1 MFRKLLTFDEAKE
14 AINRLPLSTLGCE
27 EVTLLKGFNRVL
39 AVDVNASLD
48 IPPFDRSTVD
58 GYAVRASD
66 TFGADEKQPMR
77 IKVCG
82 VVNVGELPKIR
93 VMKGEAAEIVTGAP
107 IPDGSDAVVMVEDT
121 EREHGE
127 LRVFSPVTKNENVM
141 KKGSD
146 IKKGETVLRA
156 GQTLGSREIGVL
168 AALGM
173 ARVKVFMVPNVA
185 VLSSGGEVTEPGR
198 ELPPG
203 KIYDINAYSL
213 SAAVMESGGNPVYMG
228 VVPDDETKLRE
239 TLERA
244 LSCSDM
250 VLTSAGVSV
259 GPKDL
264 MPQTVDSLGKPG
276 VVFSGVAVKPGK
288 PTTVALIGGK
298 PVFSLPGHPA
308 SALLIFH
315 LLVRPVVQRLS
326 GRASVESASVKAV
339 AGARMFSAKGRR
351 TFVMVKLS
359 RGKSNMLVASP
370 VETGASGAITTLA
383 KADGYVEIPE
393 KQQFVDM
400 DEEVVVTLLKGVA

>member
-14 AINRLPLSTLGCE
+14 AINRLSLSTLGCE

-58 GYAVRASD
+58 GYAVRASG
-66 TFGADEKQPMR
+66 TFGAEENQPMR
-77 IKVCG
+77 VKVCG

-93 VMKGEAAEIVTGAP
+93 IAKGEAAEIVTGAP
-107 IPDGSDAVVMVEDT
+107 IPDGADAVVMVEDT
-121 EREHGE
+121 ERENGE

-146 IKKGETVLRA
+146 IRKDETVLKE
-156 GQTLGSREIGVL
+156 GQILGSREIGVL

-173 ARVKVFMVPNVA
+173 ARVKVFMVPNIA

-228 VVPDDETKLRE
+228 VVPDDETELRE
-239 TLERA
+239 ALKRA

-250 VLTSAGVSV
+250 VVTSAGVSV

-326 GRASVESASVKAV
+326 GRASMEPASVKAV

-351 TFVMVKLS
+351 TFMMVKLS
-359 RGKSNMLVASP
+359 RDKSNRLVAVP
-370 VETGASGAITTLA
+370 VGTGASGAITTLA

-393 KQQFVDM
+393 NQQFVDM
-400 DEEVVVTLLKGVA
+400 DEEVVVTLLKGAA

>member
-14 AINRLPLSTLGCE
+14 TIDRLALSTLGCE
-27 EVTLLKGFNRVL
+27 EVTLLQGVNRVL
-39 AVDVNASLD
+39 AVDMKASLD

-58 GYAVRASD
+58 GYSVRASD
-66 TFGADEKQPMR
+66 TFGAEENQPMR
-77 IKVCG
+77 VKVCG

-93 VMKGEAAEIVTGAP
+93 VAKGEAAEIFTGAP
-107 IPDGSDAVVMVEDT
+107 IPEGADAVVMVEDT
-121 EREHGE
+121 ERENGE
-127 LRVFSPVTKNENVM
+127 LRVFRSVTKNENVM

-146 IKKGETVLRA
+146 IRKGETALAA
-156 GQTLGSREIGVL
+156 GRTLGSREIGVL

-173 ARVKVFMVPNVA
+173 ASTKVFRVPNVA

-198 ELPPG
+198 MLPSG

-239 TLERA
+239 ALERA

-250 VLTSAGVSV
+250 VITSAGVSV

-288 PTTVALIGGK
+288 PTTVALIGEK

-326 GRASVESASVKAV
+326 GRASVEPALVKAV

-359 RGKSNMLVASP
+359 RGKSNQIVAVP
-370 VETGASGAITTLA
+370 VETGVSGAITTLA

-400 DEEVVVTLLKGVA
+400 NEEVPVTLLKGFA